1 MLGGT
6 GKTFACLVQLSASQ
20 TANRSNHICNWISFD
35 QLTLWNAQLPENRGH
50 ICFGP
55 IQITFDQFHFR
66 VFGRHAS
73 YVKGK
78 CTAEN
83 DELANVILSFVMF
96 GTVAHFNATYNT
108 IASGAHIYHVRCF
121 DDQAAIVGC
130 PRLPQLKSFPCC
142 GCCWNVFTHVSA
154 LMFHF
159 LLPSLKPSHMTQTA
173 SYMAQV
179 SFATFLRVGK
189 FGRYAL
195 AGEAP
200 PPPIQWLSHPRA
212 AS

>member
-55 IQITFDQFHFR
+55 IQITFDQFHFC

-78 CTAEN
+78 CTAEH
-83 DELANVILSFVMF
+83 DKLANVILSFLMF
-96 GTVAHFNATYNT
+96 GTLVM
-108 IASGAHIYHVRCF
+108 ILSS
-121 DDQAAIVGC
+121 VG
-130 PRLPQLKSFPCC
+130 PNGESVGIHRLYYGIL
-142 GCCWNVFTHVSA
+142 V
-154 LMFHF
+154 
-159 LLPSLKPSHMTQTA
+159 
-173 SYMAQV
+173 
-179 SFATFLRVGK
+179 
-189 FGRYAL
+189 
-195 AGEAP
+195 
-200 PPPIQWLSHPRA
+200 
-212 AS
+212 